1 MYRRCIK
8 LVGFLVM
15 YDYLIESKKALETIS
30 VSRAVLIFI
39 NINLLADQVY
49 QISQIRI
56 EFQQEILPE
65 NPQWTSNLSA
75 STL

>member
-1 MYRRCIK
+1 MYKFEKIRK
-8 LVGFLVM
+8 PL
-15 YDYLIESKKALETIS
+15 KTIS
-30 VSRAVLIFI
+30 FQGQFFI

-65 NPQWTSNLSA
+65 NPQWTLIYLHQRYNLKTA
-75 STL
+75 VQYFL